1 MDMYIFKIE
10 KILIQKNMEMI
21 IILERYHLRKKVF
34 MWDKKILSCGVD
46 CGVLHNGQ
54 EKCETA

>member
-1 MDMYIFKIE
+1 
-10 KILIQKNMEMI
+10 MEMI